1 MLARIS
7 QACVSSVQHTATHCN
22 TLQHSAA
29 HCKTLQHTAAHC
41 NTLQHTATHC
51 NILQHTAA
59 HWEKSSNHLIHAH
72 TCPSRIYE
80 CIYYEVAMIRS
91 PNILLYTLPSIGIYP
106 LLRGNDSCIHTR
118 HHTFYGQIHQC
129 MCNKWQRFVRIP
141 TVPLYVWPNIS
152 IQLSWSGKPFVAQ
165 MFQRIYDS
173 MSQSIQVSWSGNSSY
188 VHTRHQTILSQMYQC
203 ICYGVAIKLKTKY
216 INVSIA
222 KYMNMSTVQLQRF
235 IPSHMI
241 PHYFWPNTS
250 MCLLWSGKRFVVQIL
265 EVKILERIHDSKY
278 EYMCCGVAT
287 IRMFTHGTML
297 ILAKCTNVSIMEQQT
312 MRSPNI

>member
-1 MLARIS
+1 VRT
-7 QACVSSVQHTATHCN
+7 HTAP
-22 TLQHSAA
+22 
-29 HCKTLQHTAAHC
+29 
-41 NTLQHTATHC
+41 
-51 NILQHTAA
+51 
-59 HWEKSSNHLIHAH
+59 HLFW
-72 TCPSRIYE
+72 
-80 CIYYEVAMIRS
+80 
-91 PNILLYTLPSIGIYP
+91 PN
-106 LLRGNDSCIHTR
+106 
-118 HHTFYGQIHQC
+118 QC
-129 MCNKWQRFVRIP
+129 MCNKWQRFIRIP
-141 TVPLYVWPNIS
+141 TVPPYIWPNIS

-312 MRSPNI
+312 MRSPNIWIYHRRKICVYLFWSSNDLYVCITHVCITYVCITHPTRCGVYDVTNLHIRSNFHVFWLHYPTSISWK